1 RTPRAGRCRGTRRGD
16 RTGAARPRGGG
27 LHGCTPTACAHE
39 RRHRDPRDG
48 FGCGRHPGPDRARPN
63 GECRGVVRS
72 RGAAR
77 RGRFVRGPGRA
88 RAIRSH
94 ALVQPGRHTV
104 PRRRRREGNGG
115 VDSRRAP
122 RAPRCHNSQSPSSA
136 AGARSC
142 HRGSA
147 PGRLGH
153 ARRMGIRRGRGLA
166 IAVDRGCFRSPAPD
180 HAGAFRGRRHYGIG
194 PRRAGI
200 VAPRPA
206 RRRGDRRGG
215 RRAGACRAVWRRE
228 RTRNSSWRWRGAR
241 GSELRS
247 LGRGAPPG
255 RHRRMG
261 AWRGDR
267 RIVSVAASG
276 RGRVQVLPD
285 TVADQI
291 AAGEVVERPASV
303 VKELVE
309 NALDAGAQAIRVELE
324 DGGKTLIRV
333 SDDGSG
339 LEREDARLA
348 LQRHA
353 TSKIRTATDL
363 IGVATFGFRGEAL
376 PAIASVSRFE
386 LETCG
391 DGDAE
396 SEGTRLR
403 VTGGKLDDVQGAVR
417 QRGTTVTVRG
427 LFYNT
432 PARRKFLSA
441 GATETRAAVEA
452 LTVLALTRPDVAFAL
467 TSDGRVL
474 LDCPPATRLIDR
486 VHALWGGE
494 LADTLLAVSHREG
507 PLEVTGLVQRPAQAR
522 PAGRKGYVFVRG
534 RPIRDPFILRA
545 AEAGYR
551 STIAP
556 GDRPSLLLFLDL
568 PGDAVDVNVH
578 PAKLEAR
585 FRDKFFVE
593 KVVEEAVRAALAP
606 LESAAHLGIG
616 NREPGVWDG
625 SAGIGP
631 GAIPFEFFPR
641 ESQASGSR
649 LPAPVLQLFDTY
661 IVFQAVQAV
670 SIVDQHS
677 AHERV
682 LYEDVMRQLS
692 GDGAPAQR
700 LLL

>member
-1 RTPRAGRCRGTRRGD
+1 MSVVA
-16 RTGAARPRGGG
+16 
-27 LHGCTPTACAHE
+27 
-39 RRHRDPRDG
+39 
-48 FGCGRHPGPDRARPN
+48 RAR
-63 GECRGVVRS
+63 
-72 RGAAR
+72 
-77 RGRFVRGPGRA
+77 
-88 RAIRSH
+88 
-94 ALVQPGRHTV
+94 VQ
-104 PRRRRREGNGG
+104 
-115 VDSRRAP
+115 
-122 RAPRCHNSQSPSSA
+122 
-136 AGARSC
+136 
-142 HRGSA
+142 
-147 PGRLGH
+147 L
-153 ARRMGIRRGRGLA
+153 LA
-166 IAVDRGCFRSPAPD
+166 E
-180 HAGAFRGRRHYGIG
+180 H
-194 PRRAGI
+194 
-200 VAPRPA
+200 
-206 RRRGDRRGG
+206 
-215 RRAGACRAVWRRE
+215 
-228 RTRNSSWRWRGAR
+228 
-241 GSELRS
+241 
-247 LGRGAPPG
+247 
-255 RHRRMG
+255 
-261 AWRGDR
+261 
-267 RIVSVAASG
+267 
-276 RGRVQVLPD
+276 
-285 TVADQI
+285 VADQI

-309 NALDAGAQAIRVELE
+309 NALDAGAHAVRVELE

-339 LEREDARLA
+339 MDREDARLA

-386 LETCG
+386 LETTG
-391 DGDAE
+391 DGEA
-396 SEGTRLR
+396 GATRLR
-403 VTGGKLDDVQGAVR
+403 VTGGKLEGEDASAR

-432 PARRKFLSA
+432 PARRKFLRA
-441 GATETRAAVEA
+441 TATETRAAVEA
-452 LTVLALTRPDVAFAL
+452 LTVLALTRPDVAFSL

-474 LDCPPATRLIDR
+474 LDCSPATRLIDR
-486 VHALWGGE
+486 VHALWGAE
-494 LADTLLAVSHREG
+494 LADTLLAVSHRAG
-507 PLEVTGLVQRPAQAR
+507 PLEVTGLAQRPAQAR

-593 KVVEEAVRAALAP
+593 KVVAEAVREALAP
-606 LESAAHLGIG
+606 LDAAAPLGSGPGGWSLGPGDSAGGFGVPLELFSAAALGP
-616 NREPGVWDG
+616 NPQAPG
-625 SAGIGP
+625 
-631 GAIPFEFFPR
+631 
-641 ESQASGSR
+641 
-649 LPAPVLQLFDTY
+649 PALLQLFDTY
-661 IVFQAVQAV
+661 IVFQAGQAV

-700 LLL
+700 LLLPLTLDFAPAELDAIEAHRELLARIGYEIEPFSGRSIVVHTAPNPHPRFEAARCLQELVADLAGGRFGGWQNRLDRFAATYACRAAIKAGQTLAADEMRQLVVRLLSATLPAHDVHGRPSMVQLPKEELERRFGRSTS